1 MELWKGPSIIA
12 RETRIRHNVLD
23 KGAAAAAQ
31 DRLTLSIQI
40 RHQMANGKRD
50 RFLMIALGTRGR
62 RRYYNIFYVS
72 INFFSMLFAPLCQF
86 FFSHLISGTSQT
98 LLMVGRCM
106 RTRRGKSIQQL
117 NSIMMTGKVNS
128 ARAYIRNGK
137 GSKEIVIRPN
147 KFDSLP

>member
-40 RHQMANGKRD
+40 IHQMANGKRD

-98 LLMVGRCM
+98 LLMVGR
-106 RTRRGKSIQQL
+106 TRRGKSVQHSAIEFDNDDGQSEQRARIY
-117 NSIMMTGKVNS
+117 SQWQGKQ
-128 ARAYIRNGK
+128 RNCHSTK
-137 GSKEIVIRPN
+137 QI
-147 KFDSLP
+147 